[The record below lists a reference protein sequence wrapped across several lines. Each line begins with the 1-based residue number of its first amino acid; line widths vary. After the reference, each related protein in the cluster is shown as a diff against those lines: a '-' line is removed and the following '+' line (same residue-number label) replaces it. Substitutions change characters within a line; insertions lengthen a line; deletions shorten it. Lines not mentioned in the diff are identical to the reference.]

1 MKRIAMTLALMC
13 VVSTSIFA
21 GEMPAGG
28 KSEPPTPL
36 AGNMPAGGKSE
47 KASTTSSTSALL
59 VSVILTA
66 LSLR

>member
-1 MKRIAMTLALMC
+1 MKRFAMALALMC
-13 VVSTSIFA
+13 ALSSLVFAGDMPTGGKSEPPPPLA

-28 KSEPPTPL
+28 KSEKL
-36 AGNMPAGGKSE
+36 
-47 KASTTSSTSALL
+47 STTSSTSTLL